1 MLSIEDGSYDF
12 VVSKCRV
19 IRIKGFSPFL
29 RLDLSISEDSEDYP
43 IWLSCNSIVTLYN
56 IYCALGQRELCDAK
70 FKKGIWDSKELVG
83 CMGKATVAQGT
94 LSVMMP
100 NPTPEDVEWMRSL

>member
-1 MLSIEDGSYDF
+1 MHSIEDGSYDF

-29 RLDLSISEDSEDYP
+29 RLDLSLSEDTEDYP
-43 IWLSCNSIVTLYN
+43 IWLPCNSIVTLYN
-56 IYCALGQRELCDAK
+56 IYCALGQKELCDAR
-70 FKKGIWDSKELVG
+70 FKKGNWDCAELIG
-83 CMGKATVAQGT
+83 CTGKATVMNGT

-100 NPTPEDVEWMRSL
+100 DQTPEDVEWMRSL